1 MPETGPDAPQI
12 ERAGYVAIVGRPNV
26 GKSTLINRLV
36 GQKLAITSPKPQTT
50 RHRLLGIR
58 TEGGVQAVFVD
69 TPGIHP
75 GQGRALNRY
84 LNRTATGALEGV
96 DLALM
101 VVQGTQWTADDQRV
115 LELVKASGRPAVAV
129 VNKIDLLPNKA
140 ALFPQLEQ
148 LGAQGCFTE
157 IVPVS
162 ARKGSNVERLMQIVG
177 RLLPSGG
184 QLFPEDQVTD
194 RSLSFMAAE
203 LVREKLMRHLHQ
215 ELPYVCTVGIE
226 SFDEQPGRTEISAVI
241 WVERPSHK
249 GIVIGKGGAMLKQIG
264 SEARADL
271 EKLLETHVFLQLFVR
286 EKSGWTDD
294 DVALRTLGY
303 LSE

>member
-1 MPETGPDAPQI
+1 MTESASQQPPV

-26 GKSTLINRLV
+26 GKSTLLNRLV

-75 GQGRALNRY
+75 GEGRALNRY
-84 LNRTATGALEGV
+84 LNRTAAGALEGV
-96 DLALM
+96 DLVMM
-101 VVQGTQWTADDQRV
+101 VVQGTHWTADDQRV
-115 LELVKASGRPAVAV
+115 LELVKASGRRALAVI
-129 VNKIDLLPNKA
+129 NKIDLVPDKA
-140 ALFPQLEQ
+140 ELLAQMQ
-148 LGAQGCFTE
+148 RLGDAGCFAE

-162 ARKGSNVERLMQIVG
+162 ARKGSNVERLADVVG
-177 RLLPSGG
+177 RLLPAGG
-184 QLFPEDQVTD
+184 PLFPEDQVTD

-215 ELPYVCTVGIE
+215 ELPYVCTVAVE
-226 SFDEQPGRTEISAVI
+226 SFVEEPQRTEISAII

-264 SEARADL
+264 TEARADL
-271 EKLLETHVFLQLFVR
+271 EKLLETHVFLQLTVR

-303 LSE
+303 QGD